1 MNSDQAMAATRS
13 TPRRRVANPIV
24 VRRYHVVDHP
34 EHEVVVTIGK
44 PRRHGNDWRCSILI
58 EGIHQA
64 RRKRVYGID
73 ALQALQLSF
82 EYIRK
87 NLDRSGLVLTW
98 DAGSEPGDVGIPR
111 LIPSGWGLAFQRKLE
126 RYVDREAR
134 RYGNAVSMFVDTR
147 AKERAHRK
155 AQKQPAPPRARD

>member
-1 MNSDQAMAATRS
+1 MVDTNSA
-13 TPRRRVANPIV
+13 PRRRVANPIV
-24 VRRYHVVDHP
+24 VRRYHVADHP

-44 PRRHGNDWRCSILI
+44 PRPHGADWRCSVLI
-58 EGIHQA
+58 EGIHEA
-64 RRKRVYGID
+64 RCKRVYGID

-82 EYIRK
+82 EYVRK
-87 NLDRSGLVLTW
+87 NLDRSGLVLIW

-111 LIPSGWGLAFQRKLE
+111 LMPSGWGLAFERKIE
-126 RYVDREAR
+126 RYVDREVR

-155 AQKQPAPPRARD
+155 AQKQTALSRNRD